1 MDDKYGYLY
10 MEDSRICY
18 NFAEWDGGGVYVDS
32 GSDYCTIEMKNS
44 SIDHNVSDDNGG
56 GIHVE
61 GDHFKLI
68 GDARQIATPENL
80 SVKDWSAVFSQ
91 YTVPAELG
99 SSIAYNYVYD
109 SKYGGGGIFLDN
121 PSALVA
127 GVNII
132 GNNATNTDDNC
143 NGGGIYLDA
152 EGITVR
158 NCNILRNHAD
168 QHGGGIYNNATKNAV
183 DSCSI
188 CLNVAMNPQNAGGG
202 IFTWGNCELTVAG
215 SLVVR
220 KNTSKSY
227 SNDNLYLSG
236 AGNDKSDTFLIPE
249 LQSGADVHVRVA
261 SDHAG
266 QISKAPGTYNEAW
279 FSYDNDSSHHIGWE
293 SLSRHLWVVSGE
305 KQYIRPYPFYP
316 DQGSR
321 TTTGLEVLEKTYRD
335 YPVVK
340 GLMQYPAFNDSS
352 ADVSSI
358 FYYSDGLFAGS
369 TAYYDEHL
377 ATASMCLAAAAGYSN
392 LYGTEK
398 SGKTLNEA
406 NDYLDKSRNFRQF
419 VSDIG
424 CKDEDIF
431 VNDFNLQ
438 KPGTET
444 IGVGIASKP
453 IFNGKTLVIIGVRG
467 MGYEAEWVSNM
478 TLGAEGE
485 AQGWSL
491 AAGQIMAELK
501 DYLVR
506 KGIDGASENTI
517 FWIAGYSRAGAT
529 ANLTAKRIVDTYDNR
544 GTHTFAYPLE
554 APMGGVESAKI
565 PGNNYN
571 CIHNVINQNDIVP
584 WVGTT
589 EMGFLRYGVD
599 HFVPGSPETGE
610 PGDGSDNNVIPED
623 NTAWNVGSGSYN
635 SQRSKMLTQLS
646 AVNPEI
652 IFDDYF
658 HPATINYILNA
669 LFGRDMI
676 TETDN
681 HRWSTEAFIN
691 EFFKKLQEYAFK
703 YDTSGNALN
712 PSKTPRG
719 YFSQYEIGNHRTFQ
733 QAAGATAALIFG
745 KSNDDTAGLMEC
757 FGGLMDRMSSG
768 EMFDIYDALEEDQ
781 IKDLMPQINKI
792 WNKLKNLSGEDLAC
806 GYHPIT
812 DYLTDTEYQELNA
825 SFLSL
830 TFPILCF
837 VAVDYDKY
845 DQDLTATLAYNI
857 SRIIANHY
865 PEVTHAWLRS
875 YDSFYD
881 GDRFPRFMGE
891 TRVKAPSPV
900 AVQISGAD
908 GTERIIS
915 GNELADAIVVNSRDT
930 VRLLPEKASERDVG
944 EAIYYQF
951 TSGKPSV
958 QGVHAYAGP
967 FRLKE
972 MMEDYSTDGAFTLQ
986 AVAAHN
992 GQKLAPVTIRLEA
1005 QNRMNVSVPV
1015 SYNDG
1020 TVNYQE
1026 HQLFAGD
1033 SIKLGDVR
1041 AGDPSVSFREW
1052 KVYDNIGDPV
1062 DPQLYTQY
1070 FGEGFQP
1077 RSADTTV
1084 TNREGGS
1091 FRFLPSWDDNI
1102 ESVTVWF
1109 DDVVLDDEGLPTWL
1123 SWKETGD
1130 AAWVKEHENLSWA
1143 RFSDQSGNSLYE
1155 VKFILDAPAGK
1166 RFVEEPTL
1174 KIEWSNPDDYA
1185 PLQGLKPELTEL
1197 RVSGRMVF
1205 ISVRF
1210 TEPELTLSEP
1220 LTLGTINA
1228 PYATVRA
1235 HDLVSDTELETL
1247 TFYSTGDTVQV
1258 FAPVIP
1264 NMEFVMWQDDKS
1276 TDPDRE
1282 VSAYQTVT
1290 AEYRPTVSK
1299 VEVTFSAPVA
1309 AGAALPELSGV
1320 TFDGTPCEATLE
1332 WYGEGELVRPDSLYC
1347 ARIVVPKGAVNESC
1361 FAENAAAIVKA
1372 ADGEELEPIGVYFD
1386 NGTSTREVYLYFMT
1400 KSQPTDHPV
1409 ITAFADVSA
1418 AVPHDSTST
1427 DILAALPDT
1436 VYGYLEDGHLIPL
1449 AAKWTEAGSPNTGDP
1464 AAQTVRAQGTLTE
1477 DMQETY
1483 ALADGLSLTA
1493 DVTVLAAERTANP
1506 VPMPSEGEYTGEL
1519 QIALTADEG
1528 ARIYYAVV
1536 TTDEGAKIP
1545 DGALLSY
1552 QEYSEP
1558 ITLTALGK
1566 TTYLFTYAEKNG
1578 LENSDVSFYTYRL
1591 KEESAPAPSGGG
1603 GRSAAANP
1611 VNLPNTVDNGSVT
1624 ASVNSAR
1631 AGDRVTLTL
1640 TPDEGYQ
1647 VSGIT
1652 VADAKGSVIP
1662 VTKNEDGT
1670 YSFTMPGSAVTVT
1683 PSFAKAEELPTDGAC
1698 PRDSTCP
1705 ISRFT
1710 DARPA
1715 DWYHDGVHWALDK
1728 GIMNGVGENTF
1739 APNDST
1745 SRAMIV
1751 TMLWRLDGEK
1761 DGKASAFSDVKAGS
1775 WYEKAVNWAAETG
1788 VVNGTS
1794 ETSFS
1799 PDDPVTRE
1807 QIVTIL
1813 HRYAENKG
1821 DAEYP
1826 DANILDF
1833 EDGIDVSSWA
1843 VMPFR
1848 WAVQE
1853 GVIEGVGG
1861 NRLAPRDNATR
1872 AQVATMFM
1880 RFAKVTLQ

>member
-1 MDDKYGYLY
+1 MP
-10 MEDSRICY
+10 
-18 NFAEWDGGGVYVDS
+18 A
-32 GSDYCTIEMKNS
+32 
-44 SIDHNVSDDNGG
+44 
-56 GIHVE
+56 
-61 GDHFKLI
+61 
-68 GDARQIATPENL
+68 A
-80 SVKDWSAVFSQ
+80 AVFS
-91 YTVPAELG
+91 
-99 SSIAYNYVYD
+99 
-109 SKYGGGGIFLDN
+109 
-121 PSALVA
+121 
-127 GVNII
+127 
-132 GNNATNTDDNC
+132 
-143 NGGGIYLDA
+143 
-152 EGITVR
+152 
-158 NCNILRNHAD
+158 
-168 QHGGGIYNNATKNAV
+168 
-183 DSCSI
+183 
-188 CLNVAMNPQNAGGG
+188 
-202 IFTWGNCELTVAG
+202 WGNCELTVAG

-236 AGNDKSDTFLIPE
+236 AGNDKSDTVLIPE
-249 LQSGADVHVRVA
+249 LQSGADVHIRVA

-266 QISKAPGTYNEAW
+266 RISKVPGTYNEAW

-293 SLSRHLWVVSGE
+293 SPSRHLWVVSGE
-305 KQYIRPYPFYP
+305 KQGVRPYPFYP

-321 TTTGLEVLEKTYRD
+321 TTTGIEVLEKTYRG

-377 ATASMCLAAAAGYSN
+377 ATTSMCLAAAAGYSN
-392 LYGTEK
+392 LYGTER
-398 SGKTLNEA
+398 SGRTLNEA

-424 CKDEDIF
+424 CKDADIF

-491 AAGQIMAELK
+491 AAGQVMAELR
-501 DYLVR
+501 DYLAR
-506 KGIDGASENTI
+506 RGIDGASENTI

-610 PGDGSDNNVIPED
+610 SGDGSDNNVIPED

-652 IFDDYF
+652 VFDDYF
-658 HPATINYILNA
+658 HPATINYIMSA
-669 LFGRDMI
+669 VFGSEMI

-681 HRWSTEAFIN
+681 HRWSTEAYIN

-703 YDTSGNALN
+703 YDTSGNTLA
-712 PSKTPRG
+712 PPKTPRD
-719 YFSQYEIGNHRTFQ
+719 YFSQYEIRNHRTFQ
-733 QAAGATAALIFG
+733 QAAGSTAALIFG
-745 KSNDDTAGLMEC
+745 KSNDDTAGLMEY

-792 WNKLKNLSGEDLAC
+792 WNKLRDLSGEDLAC
-806 GYHPIT
+806 GYRPIT
-812 DYLTDTEYQELNA
+812 DYLTDAEYQELNA

-837 VAVDYDKY
+837 VAVEYDKY
-845 DQDLTATLAYNI
+845 DQDLTGTLAYNI

-881 GDRFPRFMGE
+881 GDRFPRIMGE

-900 AVQISGAD
+900 AVEITGAD
-908 GTERIIS
+908 GTERIVS

-992 GQKLAPVTIRLEA
+992 GQKLAPVTILLEA

-1015 SYNDG
+1015 SYDDG

-1026 HQLFAGD
+1026 RQLLAGD

-1041 AGDPSVSFREW
+1041 AKDASVSFREW
-1052 KVYDNIGDPV
+1052 TPYYVIGTEIGDPV

-1102 ESVTVWF
+1102 ESITVWF
-1109 DDVVLDDEGLPTWL
+1109 DDVILSDEGLPNWL

-1143 RFSDQSGNSLYE
+1143 RYYDSYDNDLYE
-1155 VKFILDAPAGK
+1155 VKFYLDAPTGK
-1166 RFVEEPTL
+1166 RFSKDVAL
-1174 KIEWSNPDDYA
+1174 QIDWANPDDYA
-1185 PLQGLKPELTEL
+1185 PLQGLVPELDPIC
-1197 RVSGRMVF
+1197 VSLSGKMAQVTA
-1205 ISVRF
+1205 RF
-1210 TEPELTLSEP
+1210 AEPELTQP
-1220 LTLGTINA
+1220 LTLGTIKA
-1228 PYATVRA
+1228 PGATVTA
-1235 HDLVSDTELETL
+1235 YDLSTGKELETN
-1247 TFYSTGDTVQV
+1247 TFYSAGSTVLV
-1258 FAPVIP
+1258 SAPVIAG
-1264 NMEFVMWQDDKS
+1264 MEFVKWQDNDS
-1276 TDPDRE
+1276 DEPDRE
-1282 VSAYQTVT
+1282 ADIGQTLT

-1332 WYGEGELVRPDSLYC
+1332 WYGEGEPVRSDSLCC
-1347 ARIVVPKGAVNESC
+1347 ARIVVPEGSANESR
-1361 FAENAAAIVKA
+1361 FAENAAAIAKA

-1386 NGTSTREVYLYFMT
+1386 NGASTREVYLYFMT
-1400 KSQPTDHPV
+1400 KNQPAEHPV
-1409 ITAFADVSA
+1409 ITAFAAVSA
-1418 AVPHDSTST
+1418 TVPHNSTPS
-1427 DILAALPDT
+1427 DILRALPDT
-1436 VYGYLEDGHLIPL
+1436 VYGYLADGHLIPL
-1449 AAKWTEAGSPNTGDP
+1449 GANWTEAGSPNTGDP
-1464 AAQTVRAQGTLTE
+1464 AAQAVQAQGTLTE

-1483 ALADGLSLTA
+1483 VLADGLSLTA
-1493 DVTVLAAERTANP
+1493 DVSVLAAEQTAAP
-1506 VPMPSEGEYTGEL
+1506 AATPSGGEYTGEL
-1519 QIALTADEG
+1519 QVALTADEG
-1528 ARIYYAVV
+1528 ACIYYAAV
-1536 TTDEGAKIP
+1536 TTDEGAEVP
-1545 DGALLSY
+1545 DGASLSY

-1558 ITLTALGK
+1558 IALTALGK
-1566 TTYLFTYAEKNG
+1566 TTYLFTYAAKDG
-1578 LENSDVSFYTYRL
+1578 LENSDTSFFTYRL
-1591 KEESAPAPSGGG
+1591 KKESAPAPGGG
-1603 GRSAAANP
+1603 GGGGGGSAAPAANP
-1611 VNLPNTVDNGSVT
+1611 VNLPATVDNGSVT
-1624 ASVNSAR
+1624 ASANSAR
-1631 AGDRVTLTL
+1631 AGEKVTLTL
-1640 TPDEGYQ
+1640 IPDEGYQ

-1652 VADAKGSVIP
+1652 VTDAKGSVIP
-1662 VTKNEDGT
+1662 VTKDDDGT

-1683 PSFAKAEELPTDGAC
+1683 PSFTKSGEPTADGAC

-1710 DARPA
+1710 DAEPGA
-1715 DWYHDGVHWALDK
+1715 WYHDGAHWALDE
-1728 GIMNGVGENTF
+1728 GVMNGVGDDRF
-1739 APNDST
+1739 APNGST

-1751 TMLWRLDGEK
+1751 TMLWRLEGEK